1 LVVVQDDAKEVA
13 QKAAALPKVNGK
25 RDRMVIITQGSK
37 STVVAYKGEV
47 KEFAV
52 PAVPAEEIVDLNGA
66 GDSFVGGFLAKF
78 TQNKSLV
85 RVPISIGSLVACFA
99 FVAGPHSLV
108 RASVGVP
115 PPYTGGGR
123 GCWPLLRWCDHPHL
137 GYHLQGQVPRLH
149 LHPVSGPSWGRLAP
163 LKALCLPPPPNC
175 SFLFAFVSGILAFF
189 LPAPTCGGAIARLVD
204 REEATRL
211 QEGREEAHEGNGCYF
226 VL

>member
-1 LVVVQDDAKEVA
+1 MVVVQDDAKEVA

-85 RVPISIGSLVACFA
+85 RAPIPIEAASPLAVCFNARVRCWSSL
-99 FVAGPHSLV
+99 
-108 RASVGVP
+108 
-115 PPYTGGGR
+115 
-123 GCWPLLRWCDHPHL
+123 GC
-137 GYHLQGQVPRLH
+137 
-149 LHPVSGPSWGRLAP
+149 
-163 LKALCLPPPPNC
+163 
-175 SFLFAFVSGILAFF
+175 
-189 LPAPTCGGAIARLVD
+189 ARLCWCPTLTPIH
-204 REEATRL
+204 RRRPWLLATTAL
-211 QEGREEAHEGNGCYF
+211 
-226 VL
+226 V

>member
-1 LVVVQDDAKEVA
+1 MQDDAKEVA

-85 RVPISIGSLVACFA
+85 RAPIHIEAASLYRRVRCWS
-99 FVAGPHSLV
+99 SL
-108 RASVGVP
+108 
-115 PPYTGGGR
+115 
-123 GCWPLLRWCDHPHL
+123 GC
-137 GYHLQGQVPRLH
+137 
-149 LHPVSGPSWGRLAP
+149 
-163 LKALCLPPPPNC
+163 
-175 SFLFAFVSGILAFF
+175 
-189 LPAPTCGGAIARLVD
+189 ARLCWCPTLTPIH
-204 REEATRL
+204 RRRPWLLATTAL
-211 QEGREEAHEGNGCYF
+211 
-226 VL
+226 V

>member
-1 LVVVQDDAKEVA
+1 MMVVQDDAKEVA

-25 RDRMVIITQGSK
+25 KDRMVIITQGSK

-85 RVPISIGSLVACFA
+85 RAPIHIEAASPRAECFDA
-99 FVAGPHSLV
+99 SVAGPHSVV
-108 RASVGVP
+108 RFCWCP
-115 PPYTGGGR
+115 TPYTGGGR

-137 GYHLQGQVPRLH
+137 GHHLQGQVPRLH
-149 LHPVSGPSWGRLAP
+149 LRPVNRPTLRVRL
-163 LKALCLPPPPNC
+163 L
-175 SFLFAFVSGILAFF
+175 S
-189 LPAPTCGGAIARLVD
+189 RL
-204 REEATRL
+204 
-211 QEGREEAHEGNGCYF
+211 
-226 VL
+226 